1 LPPRFSGGRTAAA
14 AVRTESPGG
23 ARRAI
28 SAGRGEEIL
37 RSGPH
42 ARFVVERDGRDDSAG
57 PMRHGR

>member
-1 LPPRFSGGRTAAA
+1 
-14 AVRTESPGG
+14 VRTESPGG